1 MHGAR
6 PQYVALTLFLR
17 FYMNASPVYSSL
29 ASGLY
34 FTLLFAVSGVLC
46 SFGTFSGLSEAA
58 FHPLCWGGPV
68 LLVGAVVGGLAAR
81 RRGQA
86 MLPPLRLLLWLTLFC
101 LVCVYAFTPTAYSAP
116 FCVHISLMMAAGC
129 FCLSW
134 GVLRHRCL
142 WFWGPFLLWELIQS
156 AAFVQYGTR
165 INSLVL
171 AETLESSWEEALA
184 YITLLNVLLLGV
196 AIALVWFICRLIKK
210 MLQSA
215 PRMALG
221 NAGMLLCGASLLFCF
236 PLPGEDFEHEVYWPS
251 GELVAIYLNF
261 DEALHHNIATVHLVE
276 SLPSPAEQPSSI
288 STLKGDEGVVLVVH
302 VGESLRADRMSI
314 NGYTRDTTP
323 WLRSCRHI
331 INFPQ
336 CVSAACDTCQ
346 AQIAILT
353 DARRDIY
360 ETAPDLVARTGS
372 VLDLFHANGFRLYSF
387 MGIPYN
393 SKLKYDRVIRLLT
406 RRSAQRFNSI
416 SGPWGS
422 VPQIQEVLRSN
433 PTSNLVFFINN
444 EGSHTPFKYYNHD
457 NPPFTPASSNFQN
470 PASNAQAINNAY
482 DNTVHYTDEFFR
494 RVAESLQGRPFVYIY
509 VSDHGEY
516 LGENGIWGR
525 GGLGESGVS
534 YHETDGCYVG
544 MFVLYSPEFAALH
557 PHFAQAL
564 QQMQQNAS
572 EVVAHEHVFHTLLGL
587 FGIESPHYNPALDLA
602 SPTAQPYA
610 GPRPGVHL
618 SH

>member
-1 MHGAR
+1 MPCSRTHCSVSAII
-6 PQYVALTLFLR
+6 
-17 FYMNASPVYSSL
+17 
-29 ASGLY
+29 Y
-34 FTLLFAVSGVLC
+34 FVVLFAVALVL
-46 SFGTFSGLSEAA
+46 SSLGTFAGLSGAA
-58 FHPLCWGGPV
+58 FHPLCWGAPV
-68 LLVGAVVGGLAAR
+68 LLSGAVAGMIRAR
-81 RRGQA
+81 RRGVA
-86 MLPPLRLLLWLTLFC
+86 VLPPGRMLLWLTLFS
-101 LVCVYAFTPTAYSAP
+101 LVCAYAFTPTAYSAP
-116 FCVHISLMMAAGC
+116 LCVHITLMMAAGAM
-129 FCLSW
+129 CLSW
-134 GVLRHRCL
+134 GLLRQ
-142 WFWGPFLLWELIQS
+142 WSFVFWAPFLLWELIQS

-184 YITLLNVLLLGV
+184 YISVLNVVLLGV
-196 AIALVWFICRLIKK
+196 AIALVWCLCRLIKR
-210 MLQSA
+210 MLQA
-215 PRMALG
+215 AERVALC
-221 NAGMLLCGASLLFCF
+221 NAGMLLCGGSLLFCF
-236 PLPGEDFEHEVYWPS
+236 PLPGEDFEHELYWPV
-251 GELVAIYLNF
+251 GELAAIYLNF
-261 DEALHHNIATVHLVE
+261 DEAFHHNIATVRLVE

-288 STLKGDEGVVLVVH
+288 STLNGDEGVVLVVH

-314 NGYTRDTTP
+314 NGYAKDTTP

-360 ETAPDLVARTGS
+360 ETAPDMVAHTGS
-372 VLDLFHANGFRLYSF
+372 VLELFHANGFRLYSF

-406 RRSAQRFNSI
+406 RCSQQRFNSG

-422 VPQIQEVLRSN
+422 VPQIQKVLQEN
-433 PTSNLVFFINN
+433 PTANLVFFINN
-444 EGSHTPFKYYNHD
+444 EGSHTPFKYYDHD

-470 PASNAQAINNAY
+470 PAANALPINNAY

-494 RVAESLQGRPFVYIY
+494 RVAESLQGRPFVYLY

-516 LGENGIWGR
+516 LGQNGIWGR

-564 QQMQQNAS
+564 QQMQQKTS
-572 EVVAHEHVFHTLLGL
+572 TVVAHEHIFHTLLGL
-587 FGIESPHYNPALDLA
+587 FGIKTPHYNPALDLC

-610 GPRPGVHL
+610 GPHPGAD
-618 SH
+618 SHP